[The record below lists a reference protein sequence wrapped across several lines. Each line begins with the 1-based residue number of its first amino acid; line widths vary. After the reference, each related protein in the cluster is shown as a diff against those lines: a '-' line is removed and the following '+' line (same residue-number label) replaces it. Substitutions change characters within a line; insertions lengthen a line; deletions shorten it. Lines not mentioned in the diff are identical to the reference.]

1 MIIVKAALV
10 EIRFP
15 PEEVSTQKLTASK
28 SASSGDCAADTPTT
42 SNCVKADWETP
53 LAAGLRANEPPIMHE
68 VQSVAARDATATR
81 QKIEN
86 AATFFISKLYPSP
99 PCRRNGHLS
108 PFRLN
113 SITSCRFASTAEF
126 LFQMRMHPMA
136 QPVRATT
143 AHKDTQGDLSVK
155 SRKKGRGK

>member
-15 PEEVSTQKLTASK
+15 PDEESTQKLTASK
-28 SASSGDCAADTPTT
+28 SASSGDRAENTPTA
-42 SNCVKADWETP
+42 SNCVKAAWETP

-86 AATFFISKLYPSP
+86 AATFFISKLHPSP

-113 SITSCRFASTAEF
+113 SITSCRFASKTMVPQSMSFPPRDNPSNRARASSASFPTA
-126 LFQMRMHPMA
+126 PKS
-136 QPVRATT
+136 PVTI
-143 AHKDTQGDLSVK
+143 K
-155 SRKKGRGK
+155 S